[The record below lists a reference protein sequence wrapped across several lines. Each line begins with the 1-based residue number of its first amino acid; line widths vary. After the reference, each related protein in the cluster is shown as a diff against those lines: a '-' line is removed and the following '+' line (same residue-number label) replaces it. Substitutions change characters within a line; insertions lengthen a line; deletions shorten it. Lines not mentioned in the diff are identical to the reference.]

1 MIGMYGQA
9 EEEEDGWFDC
19 KGLSRYMS
27 IPQYLRCRAY
37 EQGQADAFEAQQS
50 GKKNKKGN
58 NLMVP
63 RPSGGFKVTPVSVL
77 GTVLGLSGTVL
88 LLTAIFGKK
97 RKRRK

>member
-1 MIGMYGQA
+1 MIGIYGKA
-9 EEEEDGWFDC
+9 EDEDGWFDC

-37 EQGQADAFEAQQS
+37 EQGQADAMAQQPS
-50 GKKNKKGN
+50 QKGN
-58 NLMVP
+58 GPMVP
-63 RPSGGFKVTPVSVL
+63 RPSGGFKVTPVSVI